1 MPSRPSGSPGTMSSR
16 QSGRVRSN
24 GISERRAHHLRK
36 SLSSVSGRSAG
47 ARTTCWVMS
56 NLGASIHAG
65 VPWPWRVGRKVRS
78 SIGALGNRASTNE
91 RMRARATA
99 PSGPVNG
106 IPSMT
111 PMSAMF
117 IGAVAV
123 SAQSAHKSGTGTRT
137 IDAGS
142 VASVWGTFEA
152 LCSTR
157 VFTLRRS
164 WSKVR
169 CIHQPNAGVS
179 RRRKPRGR
187 SLVRRNTSQR
197 PEMSWICPSVWASR
211 ARDRLIAVHERG
223 RSILVSSINASPTP
237 RPNVTRN
244 VVPAATGSGVT
255 ICARSIWGFHRGSFL
270 TCTMRSKISLA
281 GAAMSIAFSTAA
293 TSNRP
298 ASCPF
303 TTRPGPQQ
311 S

>member
-1 MPSRPSGSPGTMSSR
+1 MS
-16 QSGRVRSN
+16 
-24 GISERRAHHLRK
+24 K
-36 SLSSVSGRSAG
+36 
-47 ARTTCWVMS
+47 
-56 NLGASIHAG
+56 LGASIHAG

-179 RRRKPRGR
+179 RRRNPWGARFCAGGNAAAIIAKRPYCQLNFHRRTKPVLGT
-187 SLVRRNTSQR
+187 TSR
-197 PEMSWICPSVWASR
+197 
-211 ARDRLIAVHERG
+211 RDRCVGPG
-223 RSILVSSINASPTP
+223 RRWDLGLP
-237 RPNVTRN
+237 R
-244 VVPAATGSGVT
+244 
-255 ICARSIWGFHRGSFL
+255 
-270 TCTMRSKISLA
+270 
-281 GAAMSIAFSTAA
+281 
-293 TSNRP
+293 
-298 ASCPF
+298 
-303 TTRPGPQQ
+303 Q
-311 S
+311 

>member
-36 SLSSVSGRSAG
+36 SLYSVSGRSAG

-99 PSGPVNG
+99 LSGPVNG

-152 LCSTR
+152 CARQGSSPCAGLGPR
-157 VFTLRRS
+157 L
-164 WSKVR
+164 R
-169 CIHQPNAGVS
+169 CIHQPNAG
-179 RRRKPRGR
+179 
-187 SLVRRNTSQR
+187 
-197 PEMSWICPSVWASR
+197 
-211 ARDRLIAVHERG
+211 
-223 RSILVSSINASPTP
+223 
-237 RPNVTRN
+237 
-244 VVPAATGSGVT
+244 
-255 ICARSIWGFHRGSFL
+255 
-270 TCTMRSKISLA
+270 
-281 GAAMSIAFSTAA
+281 
-293 TSNRP
+293 
-298 ASCPF
+298 
-303 TTRPGPQQ
+303 
-311 S
+311 